1 VSFYL
6 DAAAIGGSLPAGRQG
21 ICSYQG
27 RSPYTREVKAEKSAE
42 AIVVVEYEL
51 RTDTA
56 EDSQIN
62 EGLNIKM
69 LFQMQHGSLE
79 TGSHA
84 ISGTGQNRQR
94 KMIEQILNRRNIMRA
109 YYQVL
114 SNKGSAGVDGMQVK
128 DCSIF
133 T

>member
-1 VSFYL
+1 ME
-6 DAAAIGGSLPAGRQG
+6 G

-51 RTDTA
+51 RIDTA

-62 EGLNIKM
+62 EGPNIKM
-69 LFQMQHGSLE
+69 FQMQHGSLA

-84 ISGTGQNRQR
+84 ISGTG
-94 KMIEQILNRRNIMRA
+94 
-109 YYQVL
+109 
-114 SNKGSAGVDGMQVK
+114 
-128 DCSIF
+128 
-133 T
+133 